1 MTEKQALGLWM
12 IARTIKAA
20 FLEAL
25 WCFGGAYMVYCWYHD
40 DWRKAIKI
48 VTKGVL
54 AGLVVIFAYSSI
66 ELYYLS
72 GFKAAENILV
82 QINPYIHSIK
92 ENGTWY
98 PPMLWKNQLRSVF
111 AEPSY
116 FGIYTAF
123 SMPLLWLKITETQ
136 GNKKYIFMLI
146 TVVMGFLLFL
156 TKART
161 GLFCI

>member
-1 MTEKQALGLWM
+1 MMLCLLLPLSQIDKLPKVLVFFADHGVYLDEKQALGLWM

-82 QINPYIHSIK
+82 QINHISIAQRK
-92 ENGTWY
+92 ILGTTK
-98 PPMLWKNQLRSVF
+98 LWKNSLGQ
-111 AEPSY
+111 
-116 FGIYTAF
+116 
-123 SMPLLWLKITETQ
+123 
-136 GNKKYIFMLI
+136 
-146 TVVMGFLLFL
+146 FLLSLLILEFIQL
-156 TKART
+156 LVCLIMA
-161 GLFCI
+161 